1 MITYNDYWV
10 DNYLQHYGVLGMRW
24 KKGRGTSGLGVYNSK
39 KINKLNEK
47 SNKRTARLKASEPS
61 SIRNQK
67 LIREATYKKALKAN
81 EKRESAVIAMEKA
94 LSKNTRPN
102 GKNLSNREL
111 LKQATRQLDNM
122 SGIKRSR
129 SNVHEYLR
137 GSVLPYMYT
146 PPTFLGGL
154 YASGYR
160 GYKKGAYID
169 DRNTF
174 IKTGKT
180 NPMLVDE
187 KTNKLKRR
195 DSKAFWLNQGI
206 NSRINKKG
214 L

>member
-1 MITYNDYWV
+1 MTQQEYTDYIA
-10 DNYLQHYGVLGMRW
+10 HYGVLGMRW

-61 SIRNQK
+61 PRRNQK
-67 LIREATYKKALKAN
+67 LISESSYKKALKAN

-102 GKNLSNREL
+102 GKNLSNRDL
-111 LKQATRQLDNM
+111 LKQATRQLDKM
-122 SGIKRSR
+122 SGINESR
-129 SNVHEYLR
+129 SKVYEYLR
-137 GSVLPYMYT
+137 GSTLPYMFT
-146 PPTFLGGL
+146 PPMLLGGL
-154 YASGYR
+154 HASGFR
-160 GYKKGAYID
+160 GYKKGAYIN

-187 KTNKLKRR
+187 KTKKLKRR
-195 DSKAFWLNQGI
+195 DSEAFWLNQGL
-206 NSRINKKG
+206 NLKKR
-214 L
+214 